1 MAKSLQAVIEL
12 SADPSGVVKG
22 VQAASRELTKL
33 NRAAGVDSMLSGVMG
48 IVDEF
53 SRIASMFEQAAQAID
68 GHFAPYRAAAQA
80 YSPEAQRAGFE
91 ADRAKMESE
100 RSIGQAF
107 GPYEAEIKRLEAE
120 RIRSKTAEDLKN
132 MDATGFGALLW
143 ANVKDGWAAATNEQ
157 PNMNEGWRRMMSGDG
172 IGDVIGGAGQ
182 YASGFATD
190 MWQQFGTTDLLA
202 STGLLERIANAIEG
216 VDRKVGGN

>member
-68 GHFAPYRAAAQA
+68 SHFAPYRAAAQA
-80 YSPEAQRAGFE
+80 YSPEAQRAGFA

-120 RIRSKTAEDLKN
+120 RIRSKAAEDLKN

-143 ANVKDGWAAATNEQ
+143 ANVKDSWSAASNEQ
-157 PNMNEGWRRMMSGDG
+157 SNMNEGYRNLMN
-172 IGDVIGGAGQ
+172 GDVVSGLGQ
-182 YASGFATD
+182 MGMGFFTDYWSSTGATD
-190 MWQQFGTTDLLA
+190 MSAGW
-202 STGLLERIANAIEG
+202 LERIANAIEG
-216 VDRKVGGN
+216 VDRKIGGQ

>member
-68 GHFAPYRAAAQA
+68 SHFAPYRAAAQA
-80 YSPEAQRAGFE
+80 YSPEAQRAGFA

-120 RIRSKTAEDLKN
+120 RIRSKAAEDLKN
-132 MDATGFGALLW
+132 MDSTGFGALFW
-143 ANVKDGWAAATNEQ
+143 ANVKDGWAAATHEQ
-157 PNMNEGWRRMMSGDG
+157 PNMNEGWRRMMS
-172 IGDVIGGAGQ
+172 GDVIGGAGQ

-202 STGLLERIANAIEG
+202 STSLLERIANAIEG